1 MTDKKMK
8 KGFTLIEIVIVLAI
22 AALIMVVVFFAV
34 TGAQRGQRND
44 ARQQLASRTLAAMAT
59 VRGNNN
65 GSLSFGAAGND
76 SIVANQASYL
86 NGLNVGSTSYTI
98 IAAASKPAGGSTC
111 DPSNTAV
118 GQVGSTIAV
127 GTDAGKD
134 YSAVCLEGATA
145 TGGTWYVASN

>member
-1 MTDKKMK
+1 MTNSKMK

-34 TGAQRGQRND
+34 SGAQRGQRND

-65 GSLSFGAAGND
+65 GSLSFGASGND

-86 NGLNVGSTSYTI
+86 NGLNVGSTAYTI
-98 IAAASKPAGGSTC
+98 IAAPSKPAGGSTC

-118 GQVGSTIAV
+118 GQVGSTIVV
-127 GTDAGKD
+127 GTDSGKD
-134 YSAVCLEGATA
+134 YAAVCLEGATA
-145 TGGTWYVASN
+145 SGGTYYVASN